1 MGVLAAVHSSALTVA
16 GALSV
21 VAPAD
26 VTPEDVKPKRRQI
39 PRRTVVKADVARRVK
54 VVTVS
59 HFPGPGVGPVGGKR

>member
-1 MGVLAAVHSSALTVA
+1 VLPTVQFDALTVA

-26 VTPEDVKPKRRQI
+26 VTPKRRQV
-39 PRRTVVKADVARRVK
+39 PRRTVIRADAARRVK

-59 HFPGPGVGPVGGKR
+59 HFPGTGVGPVGGKR